1 MKNRKKLV
9 SFLAGILAAVM
20 LLTMTPNLIPKAQA
34 ASSSEIKNQI
44 NDLKAQQNQLRKEM
58 EDLRDQYEE
67 NEDAIADI
75 LARKALIDQE
85 IYMLHAEITN
95 INDQISAFAL
105 LIADKQDEVEEAQ
118 KRYEDLNREYRD
130 RIRAMEEQGTMSY
143 WEVLFKANSFAD
155 LLDRLNMI
163 QEIASADRRRLAEL
177 RDAADEVVMAKE
189 ALQVE
194 MLALEETRQELDDA
208 NTALEEK
215 KLEAE
220 KTLEELVETGRQID
234 GMFEAF
240 EEDEA
245 AIMAEIA
252 RMEQEYNDA
261 KLQEWLAHI
270 ATATTATTAPATQS
284 TTQSTTQPTDQPE
297 EGGTN
302 PVEPTQPGATEAPK
316 PTQAPTEPPETTAPP
331 ATTAPPSEGWIRP
344 CSYVMLTSPFGY
356 RDAPTAGASTYH
368 QGVDLAG
375 PEGTPI
381 VAARSG
387 TVTIARYS
395 NSAGYYVTINHGDGY
410 SSVYMHMTTY
420 TVSVGQKV
428 SQGQLIGYMG
438 STGISTGSHLHFGIM
453 LNGGYV
459 NPAYYVPL
467 Y

>member
-1 MKNRKKLV
+1 MGNPGGNLLMKNRKKLV
-9 SFLAGILAAVM
+9 SALAGILAVVM

-44 NDLKAQQNQLRKEM
+44 NDLKAQQDQLRQEM
-58 EDLRDQYEE
+58 ENLREQYEK
-67 NEDAIADI
+67 NEDAIADL

-118 KRYEDLNREYRD
+118 KRYEDLNREYKD

-177 RDAADEVVMAKE
+177 RDAADEVVKAKE

-208 NTALEEK
+208 NSALEEK

-270 ATATTATTAPATQS
+270 ATATTATTAPPTQP
-284 TTQSTTQPTDQPE
+284 TTQPTTQPE
-297 EGGTN
+297 EGSTN
-302 PVEPTQPGATEAPK
+302 PAEPTQPDATEV
-316 PTQAPTEPPETTAPP
+316 PTEPPATTAPPETTAPP
-331 ATTAPPSEGWIRP
+331 AEGWIRP
-344 CSYVMLTSPFGY
+344 CSYVMLTSPFGE
-356 RDAPTAGASTYH
+356 REAPTEGASTYH

-420 TVSVGQKV
+420 TVGVGQQV

-453 LNGGYV
+453 YNGVYV